1 MSKRTT
7 RAVVSLGIVGTA
19 LTLLLYT
26 SLSEGAVQYFKHV
39 DEVMAAPAEWYGKPL
54 QLHGFVVDGSILQRE
69 RTLDYRFKVTH
80 NNQVVTASY
89 SGVVPDTFK
98 DGAEV
103 VLRGRLTPD
112 GFAVD
117 KGGVMAK
124 CPSKYEADGTPTYS
138 R

>member
-7 RAVVSLGIVGTA
+7 RAVVSLGIVGGA
-19 LTLLLYT
+19 LSLLLYT
-26 SLSEGAVQYFKHV
+26 TLTQGAVQYFKHV
-39 DEVMAAPAEWYGKPL
+39 DEVMANPADWYDKPV
-54 QLHGFVVDGSILQRE
+54 QLHGFVVNGSILQRE
-69 RTLDYRFKVTH
+69 KTLDYRFKVMH
-80 NNQVVTASY
+80 NNQVVTANY

-112 GFAVD
+112 GFSVE

-124 CPSKYEADGTPTYS
+124 CPSKYDADGTPTYD